1 MYDHAYKQKRCRMVV
16 KINIH
21 IKISKS
27 LAIQDK
33 FQALDFLKS
42 RKSYPRIEQSIN
54 NIYNNIDENQNN

>member
-1 MYDHAYKQKRCRMVV
+1 MVV